1 MEMVGEGTIGE
12 LKKSLKP
19 HGIKISVDVT
29 RENDDPFWSKSLER
43 KALGKI
49 AAYIIIMGY
58 VVHWGEPSSWVCY
71 LDTLDQRRN

>member
-12 LKKSLKP
+12 LQKSLKP

-29 RENDDPFWSKSLER
+29 RENDDPFWSKSLEG

-49 AAYIIIMGY
+49 ADYIIIMGY
-58 VVHWGEPSSWVCY
+58 VVHWGGAQLLGLF